1 MSAYSE
7 LVTRLIKE
15 FTRLPGVGPKSAE
28 RMVFYILKENA
39 EYARNLA
46 DLLVR
51 VKRQSF
57 FCRECH
63 HLSDSEICHLCSD
76 PGRDSGV
83 ICVVEEPK
91 DVIALEK
98 TGSYRGL
105 YHVLLGALSPLD
117 GIGPGE
123 LKIQDLARRV
133 TEKKAE
139 EVILATNSNTEGEVT
154 ALYLAKVLRPLG
166 VKITRIARGMPLGSY
181 IEYVD
186 QATLA
191 QAMAGRT
198 VL

>member
-63 HLSDSEICHLCSD
+63 YLSDSEICHLCSD

-123 LKIQDLARRV
+123 LKIQDLVRRV

-154 ALYLAKVLRPLG
+154 ALYLTKVLRPLG
-166 VKITRIARGMPLGSY
+166 VKITRIARGMPLGSH

-198 VL
+198 IL